1 MEERAMGSMRAV
13 TGWWQRQVVAPG
25 VMVLAAMVLLAGC
38 AGLPAGD
45 PLPSWNDGQVKAA
58 IVKLVDD
65 TTRPGSPDFV
75 LPAERIA
82 TFDNDGTLWTE
93 HPMYVEVIF
102 TRDRIRALASQHPQW
117 RTEMPFK
124 AVIDN
129 DEAAM
134 AKLSEQDFF
143 TLIAATHAGLTS
155 EEFRKAASD
164 WLAVTRHPRFNRLYT
179 ELVYQPMLEVL
190 SYLRANGYKT
200 FIVSGGTLDFIRSFA
215 EKAYGIPPEQVVG
228 TSFQAQYRFA
238 GDVATTTALPAL
250 MLLDDGPGKAIGI
263 DHAIGRVPVA
273 AFGNSDGDLAMLETT
288 TQSPQSR
295 QHMRLAAFVWHTDG
309 VREYA
314 YDRDTHVGRLN
325 EGLDLAP
332 RLGWKLI
339 DMKNDWKVIYPF
351 EMKR

>member
-1 MEERAMGSMRAV
+1 MREVSAARTAWGRQAAAAWAALAV
-13 TGWWQRQVVAPG
+13 AV
-25 VMVLAAMVLLAGC
+25 VLLAGC
-38 AGLPAGD
+38 AGLPAPD
-45 PLPSWNDGQVKAA
+45 PLPSWNAGPTKAA

-65 TTRPGSPDFV
+65 TTRAGSPDFV
-75 LPAERIA
+75 PPAERIA

-93 HPMYVEVIF
+93 HPFYVEMVF
-102 TRDRIRALASQHPQW
+102 TLDRIRELAPQNPQW

-124 AVIDN
+124 AVVEN
-129 DEAAM
+129 DQAAM
-134 AKLSEQDFF
+134 AKMTEQDFF
-143 TLIAATHAGLTS
+143 KLIAATHAGLTGAQ
-155 EEFRKAASD
+155 FQKAAAD
-164 WLAVTRHPRFNRLYT
+164 WLAVARHPRFKRPYT

-190 SYLRANGYKT
+190 AYFRANGYKT
-200 FIVSGGTLDFIRSFA
+200 FIVSGGTLDFMRSFA

-228 TSFQAQYRFA
+228 TSFQAEYRFT

-263 DHAIGRVPVA
+263 DHVIGRVPIA
-273 AFGNSDGDLAMLETT
+273 AFGNSDGDIAMLETT
-288 TQSPQSR
+288 TQSPQSAQR
-295 QHMRLAAFVWHTDG
+295 KRLAAFVWHTDG

-314 YDRDTHVGRLN
+314 YDRDTHVGRLS

-351 EMKR
+351 ELKP